1 MDSLDQDKPNIV
13 CLHFLSSP
21 LGLDLGCTEV
31 TVSTAQRVG
40 VPKLLPAGPELAAA
54 AAGEQLLAPAVTAAA
69 TLLLLSSAHSGVAS
83 WCRFWMGVCLFL
95 TTRGLFLPFRYFLV
109 HHKYF

>member
-1 MDSLDQDKPNIV
+1 M
-13 CLHFLSSP
+13 
-21 LGLDLGCTEV
+21 

-40 VPKLLPAGPELAAA
+40 VPKLLPAVAELAAD

-83 WCRFWMGVCLFL
+83 WWRFWMGVCLFL
-95 TTRGLFLPFRYFLV
+95 TARGLFLPFRYFLV

>member
-1 MDSLDQDKPNIV
+1 MSLR
-13 CLHFLSSP
+13 HSLSSP

-40 VPKLLPAGPELAAA
+40 VPKLLPAEAELAAA
-54 AAGEQLLAPAVTAAA
+54 AAGEQLLAPAAPAAA

-95 TTRGLFLPFRYFLV
+95 TTRGLFLPSRYFFV
-109 HHKYF
+109 HHKYIKCF